1 MSKKRWW
8 VIGLVIALAL
18 TLLSPLAS
26 PWPDGLERVAED
38 YGFIDR
44 AVGPFYEI
52 VPDYVLPGVPSE
64 GLATIMAGVIGV
76 LMVFGLAAGAGYVL
90 RRRGTRG
97 GAS

>member
-44 AVGPFYEI
+44 AVDPFYEI